1 MNCTLKQCKSGNHE
15 HFELVVNVNHGM
27 TAHTAGNTNKLT
39 KMEPTGFSFLSF
51 LKLFLYYF

>member
-39 KMEPTGFSFLSF
+39 KMEQVFLF
-51 LKLFLYYF
+51 FPF